1 MRILIVS
8 LLLSALS
15 PLKTFAQAEAR
26 RLNRDRFSI
35 HAQTTVINQFK
46 PAFAAPYAGPNSLS
60 TAKESQTSITS
71 TFFFGTGLWKG
82 ASVHINP
89 EIAGGSGLS
98 QVLGIA
104 AATNGETFRIGNPAP
119 KIYIARLFFR
129 QVIALSSENSMQES
143 DFNVIG
149 GPQPDKYLSFTVGK
163 IGVADYF
170 DNNAYSHDPRTQFMS
185 WALMDNGAWDYP
197 ANTRGYAPS
206 AVVAYVSPRHEL
218 RYGFSLVP
226 LVANGSQMNWD
237 IANAGSHTLE
247 YTHNHTVGNRKGA
260 LRLLGFFTSTNMGSY
275 RESLARQP
283 EQPVIEDS
291 RRYGHTKYGVGFN
304 ADQQLTNDLGGFFR
318 ASWNDGHNE
327 TWVFTEIDRSVSGGL
342 VLSGTRWKR
351 GGRQPRPGLC
361 SLGYLQAPP
370 RLPGGGRPGLHAW
383 RRSPQLRL
391 GTPDRGLLPSGSL
404 ARPPVPERCLP
415 THYQSRLQSRSPRP
429 GECVFRC
436 GCTRGFDRAGKKAIF
451 ELNLKVQLD
460 D

>member
-1 MRILIVS
+1 MPSLIHFWTFKIVRLLTLA
-8 LLLSALS
+8 LLLAMLS
-15 PLKTFAQAEAR
+15 PLKILAQAEAR
-26 RLNRDRFSI
+26 RLNRERFSI

-46 PAFAAPYAGPNSLS
+46 PAFAAPYTGPNSLS

-129 QVIALSSENSMQES
+129 QVIALSAENSMQES
-143 DFNVIG
+143 DFNVMG
-149 GPQPDKYLSFTVGK
+149 GPLPDKYLSFTVGK

-185 WALMDNGAWDYP
+185 WALMSNGAWDYP

-226 LVANGSQMNWD
+226 LVANGSQMNWN

-247 YTHNHTVGNRKGA
+247 YTHNHTLGNRRGA
-260 LRLLGFFTSTNMGSY
+260 LRLLGFLTSTDLGNY

-283 EQPVIEDS
+283 EKPVIEDT

-304 ADQQLTNDLGGFFR
+304 ADQELTSDLGGFFR

-342 VLSGTRWKR
+342 VLKGTRWKR
-351 GGRQPRPGLC
+351 ERDNFGLAFVASGISKPHRDYLAAGGQGFMLGDGRLNYGWEHQTEVYYRAALSPDRLFLSSAYQLITNPGYNRDRHGPVNVF
-361 SLGYLQAPP
+361 SV
-370 RLPGGGRPGLHAW
+370 RLHA
-383 RRSPQLRL
+383 R
-391 GTPDRGLLPSGSL
+391 
-404 ARPPVPERCLP
+404 
-415 THYQSRLQSRSPRP
+415 
-429 GECVFRC
+429 
-436 GCTRGFDRAGKKAIF
+436 I
-451 ELNLKVQLD
+451 
-460 D
+460 

>member
-1 MRILIVS
+1 MRILTLS
-8 LLLSALS
+8 LLLVALS

-26 RLNRDRFSI
+26 RLNRERFSI

-60 TAKESQTSITS
+60 TQKESQTSITS

-129 QVIALSSENSMQES
+129 QVIALSSENSIQES
-143 DFNVIG
+143 DFNVMG
-149 GPQPDKYLSFTVGK
+149 GPLPDKYLSFTVGK

-206 AVVAYVSPRHEL
+206 AVAAYVSPQHEL

-237 IANAGSHTLE
+237 IANAGSQTLE

-260 LRLLGFFTSTNMGSY
+260 LRLLGFFTSTNMGNY

-283 EQPVIEDS
+283 EHPVIEDT
-291 RRYGHTKYGVGFN
+291 RRYGHTKYGMGFN
-304 ADQQLTNDLGGFFR
+304 ADQELTKDLGGFFR

-342 VLSGTRWKR
+342 VLKGTRWKR
-351 GGRQPRPGLC
+351 ERDNLGLAFVASGISKPHRDYLAAGGQGFMLGDGGLNYGWEHLTEVYYRAALSPDRLFLSGAYQLITNPG
-361 SLGYLQAPP
+361 YN
-370 RLPGGGRPGLHAW
+370 RDRGGPVNVFSVRLHA
-383 RRSPQLRL
+383 R
-391 GTPDRGLLPSGSL
+391 
-404 ARPPVPERCLP
+404 
-415 THYQSRLQSRSPRP
+415 
-429 GECVFRC
+429 
-436 GCTRGFDRAGKKAIF
+436 I
-451 ELNLKVQLD
+451 
-460 D
+460 